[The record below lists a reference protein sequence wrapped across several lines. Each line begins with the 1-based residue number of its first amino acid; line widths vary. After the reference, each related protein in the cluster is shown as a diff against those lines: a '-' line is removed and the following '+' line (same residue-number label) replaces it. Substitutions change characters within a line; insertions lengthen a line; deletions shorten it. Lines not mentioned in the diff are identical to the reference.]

1 MESSSDFWPTIGHQS
16 LCDWGWE
23 YGRNQG
29 RYVEDQDTGEE
40 EEECECEQQDQ
51 LLEDAGVVAEDD
63 SALLHLEDVHTT
75 EVDKRPAQRWTLIFE
90 Y

>member
-1 MESSSDFWPTIGHQS
+1 MKVLKENMESSSDFWPTIGHQS
-16 LCDWGWE
+16 LRDWGWK

-40 EEECECEQQDQ
+40 EEECEWEQQDQ

-63 SALLHLEDVHTT
+63 AALLHLEDVHTT
-75 EVDKRPAQRWTLIFE
+75 EVDKRPA
-90 Y
+90 